1 MGKPTVNISPK
12 KRRKVPKK
20 QRTLTLSPKG
30 PGEAS
35 TVKIST
41 QLVDETVPDPQW
53 TRKLLD
59 TNFFEVK
66 RRWRTSDNKLK
77 YSMACKLCAAVE
89 KESPEG
95 QKEEQ
100 ILQDVKAF
108 SFERHLEVH
117 GFF

>member
-1 MGKPTVNISPK
+1 MGKPTVNTSPK
-12 KRRKVPKK
+12 KRRKVPQK